1 MEFKNKLKTRL
12 YIAIIYIILGLVLFG
27 AFAFNN
33 INEYISTFGFIL
45 VLMGI
50 VRIRNYYIITK
61 NIETI
66 RKQEIVE
73 TDERNISI
81 INKAKSTSFSI
92 YLMLSCI
99 TVIILS
105 ILNIHNI
112 AQYISYSVFILILIY
127 WICYFTYQKKL

>member
-12 YIAIIYIILGLVLFG
+12 YIGIIYIIIGLVLFG

-33 INEYISTFGFIL
+33 TNEYISTFGFIL

-50 VRIRNYYIITK
+50 VRIRNYYMITK
-61 NIETI
+61 NSETI

-73 TDERNISI
+73 TDERNILI